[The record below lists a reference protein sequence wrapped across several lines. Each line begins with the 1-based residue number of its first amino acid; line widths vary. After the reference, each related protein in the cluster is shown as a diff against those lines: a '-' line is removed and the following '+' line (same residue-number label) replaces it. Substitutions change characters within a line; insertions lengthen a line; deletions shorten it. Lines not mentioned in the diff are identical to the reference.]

1 MDHSAENEFKEEKSM
16 ANEFNLD
23 KAKEV
28 LDSGMSQAQ
37 ELINDPSKINELLES
52 VQEKVKDIPYV
63 GEDIANIPTM
73 ISMVK
78 SYITKEYTEVSPK
91 VVAAL
96 VSAFL
101 YLIKGKDLIPDSIP
115 LLGQVD
121 DAAVI
126 AVAMKLIAPEIEAYK
141 QWKKAGT
148 QA

>member
-1 MDHSAENEFKEEKSM
+1 M

-141 QWKKAGT
+141 QWKEAGT

>member
-91 VVAAL
+91 VIAAL

-141 QWKKAGT
+141 QWKEAQT

>member
-63 GEDIANIPTM
+63 GEDIVNIPTM

-91 VVAAL
+91 VITAL

-141 QWKKAGT
+141 QWKEAGT

>member
-78 SYITKEYTEVSPK
+78 SYITKEYTKVSPK
-91 VVAAL
+91 VIAAL

-141 QWKKAGT
+141 QWKEAQT

>member
-1 MDHSAENEFKEEKSM
+1 M

-91 VVAAL
+91 VIAAL

-141 QWKKAGT
+141 QWKEAGT

>member
-91 VVAAL
+91 VIAAL

-141 QWKKAGT
+141 QWKEAGT

>member
-1 MDHSAENEFKEEKSM
+1 M

>member
-1 MDHSAENEFKEEKSM
+1 M

-91 VVAAL
+91 VIAAL

-101 YLIKGKDLIPDSIP
+101 YLIKGKDLIHDSIP

-141 QWKKAGT
+141 QWKEAGT

>member
-1 MDHSAENEFKEEKSM
+1 M

-91 VVAAL
+91 VIAAL

-141 QWKKAGT
+141 QWKEAQT